1 MDVAALLGQKHC
13 ALSFPVLTYSSQVT
27 INSNYD
33 VATEGIIMRPSRDET
48 LADSVVKHTSMC
60 GFSMHGRI
68 FKKCTIAPYATKGSM
83 ISQTTGVTRFCIVR
97 TNHLCVSGV
106 KGTLSK
112 DNISSNTIAAA
123 DERLT
128 FEFTRENAP
137 STAQYARK
145 VDNTVELYNPLK
157 RVMKAFSDKA
167 NFRRHVDTHTGRK
180 NKRCEKCNATFVS
193 SGELFSHER
202 VHSGYKP
209 FRCKNC
215 SKRFSQLTNLRVH
228 KHIHTRTK
236 PFRCKV
242 CNLGFTTLANLENHQ
257 LSHYEM
263 RKLKCSECHFR
274 FRNVEM
280 GIKHVMKAHGIGEKT
295 SAKGYVIDVKDNDV
309 VPLIPEDPD

>member
-1 MDVAALLGQKHC
+1 
-13 ALSFPVLTYSSQVT
+13 
-27 INSNYD
+27 
-33 VATEGIIMRPSRDET
+33 MRPSRDE
-48 LADSVVKHTSMC
+48 H
-60 GFSMHGRI
+60 
-68 FKKCTIAPYATKGSM
+68 
-83 ISQTTGVTRFCIVR
+83 VR
-97 TNHLCVSGV
+97 V
-106 KGTLSK
+106 
-112 DNISSNTIAAA
+112 
-123 DERLT
+123 
-128 FEFTRENAP
+128 
-137 STAQYARK
+137 QYARK
-145 VDNTVELYNPLK
+145 NIQKVYNCSICYKGFNDISNYRRHSLLHSPHKPFMCQRCERHFIQRQHFLEHNCSRRRK
-157 RVMKAFSDKA
+157 APSNSTSKNCSICGRTFSRRSTLLTHFRIHTGERPFNCSICSKAFSDKA

-236 PFRCKV
+236 PFRCKA